1 MSFISDEQVEKI
13 KSYLLTIVPDIFGKS
28 PVLFAYLYGS
38 YARGFVHPFSDLDI
52 GIYIENISYREYL
65 ELELSLSLEID
76 EKTGNNVASEV
87 RIMNVLPLVIT
98 GKIITEGVLI
108 FSRSEIIRV
117 DFETSIRSAYF
128 DFLPVIRK
136 YQSAYVDSIV
146 S

>member
-1 MSFISDEQVEKI
+1 MPYEEVKRVKSFLMTVA
-13 KSYLLTIVPDIFGKS
+13 PDICGK
-28 PVLFAYLYGS
+28 PPILFAYLYGS

-52 GIYIENISYREYL
+52 AIYIEKIPCDEYL

-76 EKTGNNVASEV
+76 NKIGHGVTSEV
-87 RIMNVLPLVIT
+87 RIINALPLVIT
-98 GKIITEGVLI
+98 GNIITEGVLI

-128 DFLPVIRK
+128 DFLPIIRM